1 MVNNDYLNSAYR
13 IVIND
18 IRELKNSHDE
28 GEAEICYEAAR
39 ERLRKFYDLVVQ
51 KLVDDEKERGEHI

>member
-1 MVNNDYLNSAYR
+1 MVNNEHLKDVHLA
-13 IVIND
+13 VIND
-18 IRELKNSHDE
+18 ICELKNSHDE
-28 GEAEICYEAAR
+28 GEAEISYEAAR